1 MAASLKINELPT
13 AVDLNLT
20 DRFLVSDVEAGSA
33 KTVSLQALCQ
43 NIQVELIDGYDNFT
57 SAIDDIN
64 QTLADFIGDF
74 SGDEITSLK
83 GLHDMIH
90 TYRDSDETLRF
101 EMSRRLDILD
111 DRITTQLLSNS
122 SNLAELTKKLTDFEE
137 LNLQAGLATGFLYAR
152 TVKVGEN

>member
-1 MAASLKINELPT
+1 MAASLRINELPT

-20 DRFLVSDVEAGSA
+20 DRFLVSDVEAGNA
-33 KTVSLQALCQ
+33 KTVTLQSLCQ
-43 NIQVELIDGYDNFT
+43 NIQVGLIDGYDTFT
-57 SAIDDIN
+57 MAISDIN
-64 QTLADFIGDF
+64 ETLTDVMGDF
-74 SGDEITSLK
+74 DGEAMSSLK
-83 GLHDMIH
+83 DLHDMIH
-90 TYRDSDETLRF
+90 TYRDADELLRF

-122 SNLAELTKKLTDFEE
+122 SNLAELTKKLTDYED